1 MSAGRTSIATGCIPG
16 LPMSEGQSAGLEP
29 TAACMPAFND
39 RQRAV
44 AHTWAEHFR
53 VEPKNREAF
62 AESYLSNT
70 LHTRFWS
77 VELPTLA
84 TLDPAGRVVTPVL
97 ARLSGMVQWFDGYQ
111 IWTLT
116 LSKAAEEELEVLL
129 GGPRPLLEGPTP
141 AQALLIS
148 HLATDRRHCCSPG
161 LLTAFSKEAR
171 ELVFNRAAHDLAPW
185 VKLVTGNRFE
195 ARYCRPRSA
204 FYGKHLGATIKRF
217 NAHLDPEV
225 LRLIRGIRCPD
236 PRLYN
241 WICAPEGQR
250 AWRLQAVRAQP
261 VLLPLL
267 LLWPDEFTRERRT
280 VPLLRRGHCPW
291 PELAPYV
298 HDESLLLL
306 PLLLGKAVDQAL
318 PLHEVLAWLF
328 QAPVAHLRYLG
339 RQRVFD
345 TGGALSFLH
354 PVDGERGFRVLLG
367 AATTGNRRPQSKADW
382 KAFRDVWGALPYANQ
397 MQRDLTGF
405 IKGGPARWS
414 DAGWIGLCVRA
425 QDLNELHRDLSG
437 TDPLRTLLDRFQ
449 VQRSAT
455 EIARLADRY
464 QAQRRALVAQ
474 HQQALER
481 EEAQRVQ
488 SFQASEGWPGLLVES
503 ATISAPN
510 GLEIVELLTP
520 QALVH
525 EHHALCHCVDQ
536 YDYAALIGGCRLFSV
551 RRDGVSLATAEIIQP
566 GASPYDYEVD
576 EYEEDYGHKSP
587 QADPL
592 LRVQQLR
599 GYRNAPLVPESAEK
613 HAWDWFWQELLK
625 GRWPLRLDWPCYA
638 ESPVYERARLAL
650 ERSLPA
656 LTQWLAQQLRDVAD
670 VPSPSRP
677 DLEVDPVGLRYAS
690 DLHYLNRFADLED
703 QTRPLRAW
711 SDVFTPDSI
720 RFAQRIYSTS
730 HDSVHPKQIVGYAA
744 PDHTGMSWKR
754 LMRDGPKMAENL
766 AWLERNPRYYFDGSS
781 PGVPPDPVQLATLDG
796 LEFYVTGQGLHRACI
811 ARYLVEQHPE
821 VLLRNVRVTR
831 YDLRQDYIELC
842 GRFNGRMQAL
852 DTKVLIRPFEL
863 ASHELDIHGGTLE
876 RFDLA
881 LLIELSDSR
890 EWVVDA
896 QTAERFLQEVDAA
909 ACREP
914 TVKQTFSVRMLNRLL
929 KKLGPLAML
938 GGANRG

>member
-1 MSAGRTSIATGCIPG
+1 MSIATGCIPG
-16 LPMSEGQSAGLEP
+16 LPMSEYE
-29 TAACMPAFND
+29 AASLVPAAANTPAFSE

-44 AHTWAEHFR
+44 AQTWAEHFR
-53 VEPKNREAF
+53 IEPKIRAAF
-62 AESYLSNT
+62 TESYLSNT

-77 VELPTLA
+77 VELPARA

-97 ARLSGMVQWFDGYQ
+97 VRLSGMVQWFDGYQ
-111 IWTLT
+111 IWTLA
-116 LSKAAEEELEVLL
+116 LSKPVEQELQQLL
-129 GGPRPLLEGPTP
+129 GGTRPLLEGPSP
-141 AQALLIS
+141 AQALLIAD
-148 HLATDRRHCCSPG
+148 LAQRRRHCCSG
-161 LLTAFSKEAR
+161 LLTAFSKDAR
-171 ELVFNRAAHDLAPW
+171 ELVFKRAALDLAPW

-204 FYGKHLGATIKRF
+204 FYGKHLGATLKRF

-280 VPLLRRGHCPW
+280 VPPLRRGHCPW
-291 PELAPYV
+291 LELAPYV
-298 HDESLLLL
+298 HDECVLLL
-306 PLLLGKAVDQAL
+306 PQLLGTAVDQAL

-328 QAPVAHLRYLG
+328 QVPVAHLRYLG
-339 RQRVFD
+339 RQRVYD

-367 AATTGNRRPQSKADW
+367 AATTGNRRPQSKSEW
-382 KAFRDVWGALPYANQ
+382 KAFREVWGALPYVNQ

-414 DAGWIGLCVRA
+414 DIDWIRLCVRA
-425 QDLNELHRDLSG
+425 QDLSELHRDLSG
-437 TDPLRTLLDRFQ
+437 GDPLNALLDRFQ
-449 VQRSAT
+449 ILKSPA
-455 EIARLADRY
+455 EMARLADRY
-464 QAQRRALVAQ
+464 QAQRRTLVAQ
-474 HQQALER
+474 HQQAIER
-481 EEAQRVQ
+481 EEAHRLQ
-488 SFQASEGWPGLLVES
+488 SFQKSEGWPGLLVES
-503 ATISAPN
+503 ATILAPN

-536 YDYAALIGGCRLFSV
+536 YDYAALSGGCRLFSV
-551 RRDGVSLATAEIIQP
+551 RHDGVSLATAEVIQP
-566 GASPYDYEVD
+566 GASPYAYDYD
-576 EYEEDYGHKSP
+576 YDYDYEEDYEDERP
-587 QADPL
+587 RADPL
-592 LRVQQLR
+592 LKVQQLR
-599 GYRNAPLVPESAEK
+599 GYRNASLAPESAEK
-613 HAWDWFWQELLK
+613 QAWDWFWQELLK
-625 GRWPLRLDWPCYA
+625 GRWPLRLDWPRHV
-638 ESPVYERARLAL
+638 ESPEYERARLAL

-656 LTQWLAQQLRDVAD
+656 LTQWLAHQLRDVAE
-670 VPSPSRP
+670 VPSPSRL
-677 DLEVDPVGLRYAS
+677 DLEVDPVGLQYAS

-703 QTRPLRAW
+703 QTRPLRTW

-720 RFAQRIYSTS
+720 PFAQRIYSTS

-744 PDHTGMSWKR
+744 LDHTGMSWER
-754 LMRDGPKMAENL
+754 LMRDGPKMVENL
-766 AWLERNPRYYFDGSS
+766 AWLERNPRHYFDGST

-831 YDLRQDYIELC
+831 YDLRQDFIELC
-842 GRFNGRMQAL
+842 DRFNARMQAL
-852 DTKVLIRPFEL
+852 DTKVLIRPLEL
-863 ASHELDIHGGTLE
+863 ATHEMAIHGGTLKRCE
-876 RFDLA
+876 LA

-890 EWVVDA
+890 DWVVDVP
-896 QTAERFLQEVDAA
+896 TAERFLAEINSAS
-909 ACREP
+909 CRQPAVEP
-914 TVKQTFSVRMLNRLL
+914 KFSTRMLNRLL

-938 GGANRG
+938 GGVGRG